1 MRIRSILRLCL
12 AFLCGSV
19 VSGCGGDYFSQVES
33 LYSYIQVGTCKG
45 GYYGDVYTPQGKISK
60 CLGLLT
66 TAVSLNVS
74 QSTQTVT
81 LIEEDLGFN
90 KQPVIMRLSATKLG
104 NCSIVDKSNFRCD
117 GLERRDGNFVNTA
130 SIGWRRL
137 SSSKGCAGVAKY
149 WGNGWVDDANL
160 DLHDHDWIVIVYIVG
175 AVIVGAGLLGAL
187 GL

>member
-1 MRIRSILRLCL
+1 MTIRSLLRFCL
-12 AFLCGSV
+12 VFMCGSV
-19 VSGCGGDYFSQVES
+19 VSACDGDYFSQVES

-45 GYYGDVYTPQGKISK
+45 GYYGDVYTPQGKISD

-90 KQPVIMRLSATKLG
+90 KQPVTMRLSATKLG

-117 GLERRDGNFVNTA
+117 GLERRDGTFVNTA
-130 SIGWRRL
+130 SIGWRRV
-137 SSSKGCAGVAKY
+137 SNSRACAIKAQYIGD
-149 WGNGWVDDANL
+149 GWVGDSTL
-160 DLHDHDWIVIVYIVG
+160 TYHDSAWIVLAYVVG
-175 AVIVGAGLLGAL
+175 AVVLFGVVVGGL
-187 GL
+187 